1 MSRAAGSTEAKAA
14 LWPIACG
21 WVLFGLTF
29 TLLGC
34 AGTREAGSAVALD
47 PGAEQALQEAY
58 SLWREADLAR
68 AREAEDQ
75 ALEREDQARAA
86 LERAHAL
93 APNWI
98 APRRLL
104 DEELRRELRGFEAY
118 SRRRADLADGVT
130 SDELYLVGRWEGSSG
145 VPRFRQ
151 AVRLDS
157 TCGFAHH
164 ALALDHELA
173 GRRDAALAAQKR
185 ALGSARGETERWFFG
200 RRLAQLE
207 ASFGRSDRAVQV
219 LRDLESRLDS
229 GGVHAASIRRELA
242 RRELDAES
250 PAVRERGFRRGLEVL
265 RSQEL
270 SDPEVGELLGLLL
283 TAGEGRSSA
292 GRREEAWRAL
302 QAGPRGDLFD
312 RFLPEFLR
320 LDDEDVLFALEAADG
335 RERPADVRA
344 ARFEEGRY
352 REAIEGW
359 LAELPAVC
367 LHSPGE
373 PVRPSIAGVVATVRH
388 LASEP
393 GVDERLELAEA
404 CLSAGWTREARSV
417 LESVLEAE
425 PADVELALAARLA
438 GRLEATEALLAE
450 LDELLGALHANRA
463 SFAGLAPDAD
473 PESAPS
479 SAPDTVGGL
488 LAAVGAVFER
498 YAVPAGLG
506 APANGQTWTEAIAAT
521 PRVRY
526 GPVASLTIPSP
537 VFVDRDEQLGHGPAG
552 ETVPGLPEALAQLGR
567 FGLFGDVIGRAPDG
581 VVLRAVGSREVA
593 GEHLGIPFSG
603 SVLYA
608 EGADAR
614 GARQRAGEGIAGAA
628 LHEGYWIDLDAE
640 RRRLDRWL
648 AIEERFGTAREE
660 LLARRGLELRTP
672 ASEPGLR
679 RLERRSLAPVPD
691 AANLVRLAVLGER
704 DEPLTLDEL
713 MTVVETHEQGHLL
726 DRERYLPVGK
736 NLLGVARFVLPHAL
750 DPATF
755 ESELEYRAE
764 AVALACASD
773 PRLVLAELLD
783 FAAGDDRTHGPHGKA
798 YRRLLED
805 LLLEVDRD
813 LARGGDATQ
822 GLDGDRTL
830 IHQLHRLRPEELRSL
845 AVRIAPGR

>member
-1 MSRAAGSTEAKAA
+1 MSHLEGASDTRTT
-14 LWPIACG
+14 LWPIFFG
-21 WVLFGLTF
+21 WVLCGLTV

-34 AGTREAGSAVALD
+34 VGTRGPEGSAALD
-47 PGAEQALQEAY
+47 PGAERVIQEAY
-58 SLWREADLAR
+58 ALWRRADLAR
-68 AREAEDQ
+68 AQESEEQ
-75 ALEREDQARAA
+75 ALEWEQEARAA
-86 LERAHAL
+86 LERAHGM
-93 APNWI
+93 APDWI
-98 APRRLL
+98 VPRRLL
-104 DEELRRELRGFEAY
+104 DEEWRRELRGLEAY
-118 SRRRADLADGVT
+118 RQRRADLGDGVT
-130 SDELYLVGRWEGSSG
+130 ADELYLVGRLEGSSG
-145 VPRFRQ
+145 VRRFRQ
-151 AVRLDS
+151 AVRLDPN
-157 TCGFAHH
+157 CAFAHH

-173 GRRDAALAAQKR
+173 GRRDAALASQRR
-185 ALGSARGETERWFFG
+185 AMRFARGETELWFFG

-207 ASFGRSDRAVQV
+207 ASFGREDRAVST
-219 LRDLESRLDS
+219 LRDLGSRLDP
-229 GGVHAASIRRELA
+229 GGVHASSLQRELA
-242 RRELDAES
+242 GRELRGES
-250 PAVRERGFRRGLEVL
+250 AAVREQGFRRGLFVL
-265 RSQEL
+265 RGQEL
-270 SDPEVGELLGLLL
+270 SDAEVGELFGQLL

-302 QAGPRGDLFD
+302 QEGPRGDLFD

-320 LDDEDVLFALEAADG
+320 LEDEEVLFALESANS
-335 RERPADVRA
+335 RERPADARA
-344 ARFEEGRY
+344 YGFEQGLY
-352 REAIEGW
+352 RESIEGW
-359 LAELPAVC
+359 IAELPAVC
-367 LHSPGE
+367 LQAPGE
-373 PVRPSIAGVVATVRH
+373 PVRPAIAGVVATVRQ
-388 LASEP
+388 LGPEP
-393 GVDERLELAEA
+393 SPEELLDLAEG

-417 LESVLEAE
+417 LEAVLQVAPGDSERS
-425 PADVELALAARLA
+425 LAARLA

-450 LDELLGALHANRA
+450 LDELLGALHGNRP

-473 PESAPS
+473 PESAS
-479 SAPDTVGGL
+479 LSVPDTVGGL

-506 APANGQTWTEAIAAT
+506 SPENGETWTEAIVAT

-526 GPVASLTIPSP
+526 GRVASLTIPSP
-537 VFVDRDEQLGHGPAG
+537 VFVARDEKLGHGPAG
-552 ETVPGLPEALAQLGR
+552 ETVPGLPEALARLGR
-567 FGLFGDVIGRAPDG
+567 FGLFGDVLGRAPDG
-581 VVLRAVGSREVA
+581 VVLRAVGSREVS
-593 GEHLGIPFSG
+593 GELLGVPFSG

-648 AIEERFGTAREE
+648 AIEERFGPMREE
-660 LLARRGLELRTP
+660 LLARTGLELGTP
-672 ASEPGLR
+672 ASEPNLR

-726 DRERYLPVGK
+726 DRERYLPVGE
-736 NLLGVARFVLPHAL
+736 NLLGVARLTLPHAL

-813 LARGGDATQ
+813 LAGNGEATRA
-822 GLDGDRTL
+822 LDPNRTL
-830 IHQLHRLRPEELRSL
+830 VHQLHRLTPEGLRAL